1 KIYSAT
7 EFRDV
12 VEFIQRQAVSNQ
24 RPQQVEAIKTLHGMD
39 DTLLQIKPK
48 TRELDA
54 YIELLKG
61 ATV

>member
-12 VEFIQRQAVSNQ
+12 VEFIQRQTDSHQ
-24 RPQQVEAIKTLHGMD
+24 RPPQIEAIKTLHGMD

-48 TRELDA
+48 TRELDS